1 MVIVC
6 HYTDLIPPQSPS
18 HSIHGLSTT
27 FQSPGDQQD
36 SHVLGSDKCS
46 VSNFE
51 ILSEEN
57 VNVRVL
63 SFHPRHMQGVWDVLG
78 QRCTSADAFVM
89 VQS

>member
-1 MVIVC
+1 MPSS
-6 HYTDLIPPQSPS
+6 TSIPKSFNF
-18 HSIHGLSTT
+18 GLSTT

-46 VSNFE
+46 VSNLE

-78 QRCTSADAFVM
+78 QRCTSADAFVI
-89 VQS
+89 SLHKPS